1 MSLIRIGFIGA
12 GKIARVHHVPA
23 IAELKGRALGTAVY
37 DLSTDAARRLQSECL
52 PDAVVAASV
61 EELIAT
67 GIDAAIVSTPN
78 STHHALTTTL
88 LDAGIHVLVEKP
100 MARSLVEADEMIA
113 LAGRKGLV
121 LQVNQTL
128 RFRRDYALI
137 KTLITQGA
145 IGRALHLRCI
155 RASTTSPDK
164 GWSPGAKW
172 FLSKAAHGGV
182 VWDIAVHMADLMLW
196 YFGPVKKIASI
207 GQSRIAE
214 GDVIDHI
221 ASLFEFDNGAT
232 GTLELSWNFPRS
244 TGLLEIYGETGAVRL
259 GFSEKGGVELSR
271 NGEAFAP
278 VEPDLQPLRNAHQAW
293 IDAIEGKEPTPVCG
307 IVGRNAIALCHA
319 MEAAAISGAPVN
331 PDLLSSDR

>member
-1 MSLIRIGFIGA
+1 MSLIKIGFIGA
-12 GKIARVHHVPA
+12 GKIARVHHLPA
-23 IAELKGRALGTAVY
+23 IAALKGRALGTAIY
-37 DLSTDAARRLQSECL
+37 DLSADAARRLQSECL
-52 PDAVVAASV
+52 PEGVVAASV
-61 EELIAT
+61 EELIAS

-78 STHHALTTTL
+78 STHHPLTTAL
-88 LDAGIHVLVEKP
+88 LNAGIHVLVEKP
-100 MARSLVEADEMIA
+100 MASSLEEADEMIE

-128 RFRRDYALI
+128 RFHRDYALV
-137 KTLITQGA
+137 KALITQGA
-145 IGRALHLRCI
+145 IGQPLHLRCI

-172 FLSKAAHGGV
+172 FLSKAANGGV
-182 VWDIAVHMADLMLW
+182 VWDIAVHMADLMQW
-196 YFGPVKKIASI
+196 YFGPVKKIASV

-232 GTLELSWNFPRS
+232 GILELSWNFPRA
-244 TGLLEIYGETGAVRL
+244 TGLLEIYGETGVVRF
-259 GFSEKGGVELSR
+259 GFSEKGGIELSR
-271 NGEAFAP
+271 NGEAFTP
-278 VEPDLQPLRNAHQAW
+278 VESNPVRNAHEAW

-307 IVGRNAIALCHA
+307 IVGRNAIALCLA
-319 MEAAAISGAPVN
+319 METAAISGAPVH